1 MNNNL
6 CNSNLIASLL
16 MIQELTMHFHI
27 KTKKINFQILK
38 YFDNNQNLIKMR
50 HKKVGR
56 PKKNA
61 YKTLHQPSTEVLSW
75 ILSEM
80 QENQED
86 QIRII
91 CKVLLFIGT

>member
-1 MNNNL
+1 
-6 CNSNLIASLL
+6 

-27 KTKKINFQILK
+27 KSKKINFQILK
-38 YFDNNQNLIKMR
+38 YFDNNQNLTKMR

-61 YKTLHQPSTEVLSW
+61 NKTLHQPSTEVLSW